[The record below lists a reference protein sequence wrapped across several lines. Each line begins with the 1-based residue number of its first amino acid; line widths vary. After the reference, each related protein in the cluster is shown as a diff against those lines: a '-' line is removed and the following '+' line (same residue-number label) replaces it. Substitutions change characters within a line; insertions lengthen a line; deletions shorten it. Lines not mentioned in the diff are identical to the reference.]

1 MSRPRT
7 AQELIHWL
15 EIGGGA
21 RWIRLGALLAG
32 TLGLS
37 LLVSW
42 RQFHG
47 PTSESTLIQADTG
60 RQLAAGAG
68 YSTLV
73 NYPETA
79 AVLSAR
85 RIRFDPVRP
94 YPELHHAPLY
104 STMIAGALRLL
115 PSGKRDLLFTTAPV
129 PP

>member
-1 MSRPRT
+1 MTRPRT

-32 TLGLS
+32 KLALS

-47 PTSESTLIQADTG
+47 PISESTLIQADTG
-60 RQLAAGAG
+60 GQLAAGAG
-68 YSTLV
+68 SSTLV
-73 NYPETA
+73 NYPETV
-79 AVLSAR
+79 AVLNAR
-85 RIRFDPVRP
+85 QIRFSPSRP

-104 STMIAGALRLL
+104 STVIAG
-115 PSGKRDLLFTTAPV
+115 
-129 PP
+129 